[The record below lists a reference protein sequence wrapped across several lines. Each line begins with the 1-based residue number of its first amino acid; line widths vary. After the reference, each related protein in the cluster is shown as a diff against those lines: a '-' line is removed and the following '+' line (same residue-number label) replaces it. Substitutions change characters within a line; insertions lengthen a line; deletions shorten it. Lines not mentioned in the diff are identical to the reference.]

1 MKISKIGILLF
12 LITVSSIGDPID
24 LSDTNFE
31 SHFNTNVWNYL
42 SSKETP
48 HRDWF
53 IMFMAPW
60 CGHCNRAKPAF
71 TQFAN

>member
-1 MKISKIGILLF
+1 MKSMKISKIGILLF

-42 SSKETP
+42 S
-48 HRDWF
+48 
-53 IMFMAPW
+53 
-60 CGHCNRAKPAF
+60 
-71 TQFAN
+71 